1 MIALIAM
8 YIAFIIGGAYQVEVI
23 FNYPGIGYRT
33 IKTIEELDFPIL
45 QFIVVI
51 GGVAVVVAN
60 FIADLM
66 LLYIDPRIKIS

>member
-1 MIALIAM
+1 MD
-8 YIAFIIGGAYQVEVI
+8 IAFVLGGAYQVEYV

-33 IKTIEELDFPIL
+33 IQAIGDLDFPIL

-60 FIADLM
+60 FIADMVLM
-66 LLYIDPRIKIS
+66 YIDPRIKIS